1 MAPPSSPDASVG
13 QPWRLVT
20 LNTWKGEG
28 PYARRVQAMARQL
41 GTLQTDVVA
50 LQEVFHAPQVG
61 VHTGRTLAQALGMH
75 LAFAPA
81 RRKRRWMSGQWVDSE
96 SGLAVL
102 SRWPIQHQQSWPL
115 PTDAADGERL
125 ALCCDLNVHGLSV
138 RVVNTHLTHLGPPD
152 GGPAL
157 RQTQWQTVLAH
168 ALDGWPADSPLLV
181 CGDLNAPLA
190 DPSLRGPMGAVG
202 ADGWRDVAT
211 AVGLHPKATCAAMGG
226 APQDL
231 DHVVDRPCPALTW
244 RAAQVVLDGID
255 PRVGVMPSDHAG
267 VLVEGVLD
275 GCHKSFSQASN
286 ACHTGL

>member
-1 MAPPSSPDASVG
+1 MAPPSSPEASAS

-20 LNTWKGEG
+20 LNTWKGDG
-28 PYARRVQAMARQL
+28 PYALRLQAMARQL
-41 GTLQTDVVA
+41 RALHADVVA
-50 LQEVFHAPQVG
+50 LQEVFHAPEVG

-102 SRWPIQHQQSWPL
+102 SRWPVQPPRIWPL
-115 PTDAADGERL
+115 PTADADGERL
-125 ALCCDLNVHGLSV
+125 ALCCDLNVHGQSV

-157 RQTQWQTVLAH
+157 RQRQWQTVLAH
-168 ALDGWPADSPLLV
+168 ALDGWSAHAPLLV
-181 CGDLNAPLA
+181 CGDLNAPLD
-190 DPSLRGPMGAVG
+190 DPSLHAAMGAE
-202 ADGWRDVAT
+202 GWRDVAAT
-211 AVGLHPKATCAAMGG
+211 VGLHPKVTCAALGG

-267 VLVEGVLD
+267 VLVDGVLD